1 MDVKNF
7 ITALIPFKKSAA
19 PLEYYFALNIT
30 PKKLQAS
37 LWTIKDD
44 GLHILNPQFVDYA
57 EAELISATDK
67 LLDACLGESPLAPE
81 KILFG
86 VPDSWLLDDNLKDE
100 YSKILKNLLSE
111 LDIKPMAY
119 VSTSHAITHFLE
131 SKEGAPA
138 TAILIGIDEMEVSV
152 TVSRAGRV
160 DGSKLIQRGDNLGED
175 IEKALL
181 SFTEVEV
188 LPSRML
194 LFSPD
199 NHDLTKQKATLLSY
213 PWMDKLSFLHFPKID
228 LLENNILIKAVALA
242 GATEL
247 RPHIKLSPF
256 PSEEILVEEPKDDLN
271 KEPVADNFGFVTGDI
286 TKMEVK
292 GLPVGRQEEKKEELL
307 PPPINEEKKKMILP
321 KFLIKLENLG
331 KYKMFAIPIVFLLGL
346 ILAYLFFAR
355 AEVTVF
361 VEPRVTERDSQV
373 TADPKVKVVDEANKI
388 IPGEIVEISISGS
401 EKTQATG
408 KKQIGDAA
416 KGTAILYNKTYDS
429 KTFSKGATF
438 VSKSGLRFTLD
449 QTVTVAS
456 QSASEDGISFGKIN
470 VPLLATEAGAD
481 YNLTSGTEFTAL
493 NLSSSQFS
501 AKAEGNFS
509 GGTSKEVTVVS
520 DSDQKRLLAEVA
532 VSLRKQAAEKL
543 QGKLTGQKI
552 LEEGLRE
559 EITSKS
565 YNKNIND
572 QTTEFSLNLTVKY
585 KGTAYKEDDLKLIV
599 SKLLESSIPADF
611 ELNLAQT
618 ETLADVS
625 KLEKDGRLIFLARFK
640 AKLLPKL
647 DQEKIKQQIRG
658 QSPQTAASILKTY
671 DNVLGSD
678 INIVPVLPLQLAR
691 LPFLTSN
698 IKLEV
703 KLK

>member
-37 LWTIKDD
+37 LWTIKDL
-44 GLHILNPQFVDYA
+44 GLHILNPQSVDYA
-57 EAELISATDK
+57 EAELISGTDK

-86 VPDSWLLDDNLKDE
+86 VPDSWLLDDNLKEE

-119 VSTSHAITHFLE
+119 VSTSHALTHFLE

-138 TAILIGIDEMEVSV
+138 TAILIGIDEIEVSV

-194 LFSPD
+194 LFSPQ
-199 NHDLTKQKATLLSY
+199 NSDLSKQKATLLSY

-247 RPHIKLSPF
+247 SPHIKLSSS
-256 PSEEILVEEPKDDLN
+256 PSEEILIEEPKDDLG

-292 GLPVGRQEEKKEELL
+292 GLPAGRQEEKKEEVR
-307 PPPINEEKKKMILP
+307 IEEKKEMVLA
-321 KFLIKLENLG
+321 KLRKLG
-331 KYKMFAIPIVFLLGL
+331 KYKFFALPVVALLIL

-355 AEVTVF
+355 AEVTIF

-416 KGTAILYNKTYDS
+416 KGTVKIINNSSDAQAL
-429 KTFSKGATF
+429 SKGT
-438 VSKSGLRFTLD
+438 VISSNSLKFTLD
-449 QTVTVAS
+449 TTINIASTSATADTKSTATAQVTAV
-456 QSASEDGISFGKIN
+456 I
-470 VPLLATEAGAD
+470 AGAD
-481 YNLTSGTEFTAL
+481 G
-493 NLSSSQFS
+493 NLSSGTQFS
-501 AKAEGNFS
+501 SLNSQVAIIAEGNFA

-520 DSDQKRLLAEVA
+520 DSDHKRLLAEVA

-572 QTTEFSLNLTVKY
+572 QATEFSLNLTVKY

-647 DQEKIKQQIRG
+647 DQEKIKQQIKG
-658 QSPQTAASILKTY
+658 QSPQAAASILKTY

-678 INIVPVLPLQLAR
+678 INIVPLLPLQLAR